1 VEAKQ
6 RKRTG
11 QFVGRFCQLR
21 ISQPLRCHEANG
33 QPSAMTSPG
42 RPFSKAIRQT
52 YLTWGLLGGFIIS
65 GGTGCQE
72 RTHQGNSAANSSSPR
87 ETSSGVDRPSGDQQ
101 PLTSDVANP
110 ANPPRPRLIESAN
123 QQRTGK
129 STATGE
135 TTTKPRF
142 RLSRKGTGEA
152 ASPETAIRFTDVTAS
167 TGVAFT
173 YYGGPS
179 PERYMTEQNG
189 GGVGMIDFDA
199 DGQLD
204 LFFPNGSSFQRTA
217 EQAGAR
223 HHLYRSL
230 GKWQY
235 QEVAAAAGLDQF
247 GFGMGCAVGDFD
259 NDGFADLFLAQY
271 GQNRLWR
278 NNGDGTF
285 AEVTHA
291 LLGTS
296 STSIP
301 RWGTSTAFADFDGD
315 GNLDLYVVNYVDWAA
330 SDPPCFTQH
339 AKPIRISCGPIGR
352 TGQPDRLYHNRG
364 DGTFLEISQSAGI
377 VQPEA
382 KGLGLVVADFN
393 GDQRLDVYVA
403 NDTTENDYFVNEGD
417 LRFTEEGVAQ
427 GVAVGSDGLAHSGMG
442 IACGD
447 VNGDGFFD
455 LFVTNFD
462 NEVNDLYQNL
472 NGQGFSCINTLYSLD
487 ASSRPMLGFGTL
499 FGDWDADGDLD
510 LFVANGH
517 VWDLTSMGLSY
528 RYEMLPQLL
537 QNQQNARFEDVS
549 SAAGPYFQQPVL
561 GRGVAAGDL
570 DRDGDD
576 DLVITHLSRPATIL
590 RNDSRQAVR
599 MLPVRIIGRT
609 AARQPLGCR
618 IDIKLGAN
626 KRAYWITAGGSFQSA
641 SDAQVLM
648 HVGAAE
654 QIDELHVHW
663 PSDSIESWYQLP
675 IPAVGPLTLQQ
686 GTGKSPPQN

>member
-1 VEAKQ
+1 
-6 RKRTG
+6 
-11 QFVGRFCQLR
+11 
-21 ISQPLRCHEANG
+21 
-33 QPSAMTSPG
+33 MTSP
-42 RPFSKAIRQT
+42 RPSFWNANRRKC
-52 YLTWGLLGGFIIS
+52 LTWGLLGGFLIS
-65 GGTGCQE
+65 GGIGCQE
-72 RTHQGNSAANSSSPR
+72 RTPRGTSAANPSSPR
-87 ETSSGVDRPSGDQQ
+87 ETSSGVDRPSGDNR
-101 PLTSDVANP
+101 PSTGDIANQ
-110 ANPPRPRLIESAN
+110 ANAPRPRLIDSAN
-123 QQRTGK
+123 QRRPGE
-129 STATGE
+129 SGATGE

-142 RLSRKGTGEA
+142 RLTRKGTGA
-152 ASPETAIRFTDVTAS
+152 ATSPETAIRFTDVTAS

-217 EQAGAR
+217 EQVGAR

-230 GKWQY
+230 GESHY

-285 AEVTHA
+285 AEVTQS
-291 LLGTS
+291 LLGTT
-296 STSIP
+296 STPIP
-301 RWGTSTAFADFDGD
+301 RWGTSAAFADLDGD
-315 GNLDLYVVNYVDWAA
+315 GNLDLYVVNYVDWSA

-352 TGQPDRLYHNRG
+352 TGQPDRLYHNQG
-364 DGTFLEISQSAGI
+364 DGTFNEISQSAGI

-403 NDTTENDYFVNEGD
+403 NDTTENDYFVNQGD

-447 VNGDGFFD
+447 VTGDGFFD

-472 NGQGFSCINTLYSLD
+472 NGQGFSCINTLYGLD

-517 VWDLTSMGLSY
+517 VWDLTPMGLSY

-537 QNQQNARFEDVS
+537 ENHRNARFEDVS

-561 GRGVAAGDL
+561 GRGAAAGDL

-576 DLVITHLSRPATIL
+576 DLVVTHLSRPATIL
-590 RNDSRQAVR
+590 RNDSRRAGR
-599 MLPVRIIGRT
+599 LLPVRIIGRT

-618 IDIKLGAN
+618 IDIKLGEN
-626 KRAYWITAGGSFQSA
+626 KRAYWIAAGGSFQSA
-641 SDAQVLM
+641 SDSQVLV
-648 HVGAAE
+648 HVGSAE

-675 IPAVGPLTLQQ
+675 TPAVGPLTLQQ
-686 GTGKSPPQN
+686 GTGKSPSPK